1 MKKILVS
8 GGVGFIGTHILK
20 YILETTDW
28 EIVCLDRYDT
38 SGNINRLPE
47 FVTEEQKK
55 RIKVV
60 YHDLKAPINEFTS
73 KRIGKV
79 DHVLHLAASSHVDRS
94 IADPLSFIMDNVVGT
109 TNLLIWAKD
118 GGMKK
123 VFKNLIEEVN
133 SETTEEEL
141 NAEFAYTGKF
151 INFST
156 DESLGAAP
164 LGINHKEDSPHLP
177 SNPYA
182 ASKAGQEDIG
192 YSFFITYG
200 LPVITTH
207 TMNNFGEMQHP
218 EKLVPKTIRS
228 VIEGTPM
235 PIFAKLD
242 VTGQLKAVGSR
253 FWLHCKNTASAVMF
267 LFEKGNSGESYNI
280 IGFDELTNLE
290 MAEKIAA
297 IVGKPLIYKFVD
309 VYKVRNGHDAR
320 YSLDGSKMRDMGW
333 KPIVN
338 FEDSLKE
345 TVEFTIKHPEWI

>member
-1 MKKILVS
+1 MKRIVIT
-8 GGVGFIGTHILK
+8 GGVGFIGAHIIK

-28 EIVCLDRYDT
+28 EIVCIDRYDT
-38 SGNINRLPE
+38 SGNINRLVE
-47 FVTEEQKK
+47 FISDEQKK

-73 KRIGKV
+73 KKIGQV

-94 IADPLSFIMDNVVGT
+94 IKDPLSFIMDNVVGT
-109 TNLLIWAKD
+109 TNLLIWAEN

-123 VFKNLIEEVN
+123 EHDFDPYKSDHVCNH
-133 SETTEEEL
+133 
-141 NAEFAYTGKF
+141 YTGKF

-156 DESLGAAP
+156 DESFGSAP
-164 LGINHKEDSPHLP
+164 IGVNHKEDSPHLP

-228 VIEGTPM
+228 VLEGTSM
-235 PIFAKLD
+235 PIFAQINA
-242 VTGQLKAVGSR
+242 TGQLEAVGSR

-290 MAEKIAA
+290 MAKKIAK
-297 IVGKPLIYKFVD
+297 IIGKPLLYNFVD
-309 VYKVRNGHDAR
+309 VYKVRNGHDPR
-320 YSLDGSKMRDMGW
+320 YALDGTKMRDLGW

-345 TVEFTIKHPEWI
+345 TVEWTLKHNEWQ